1 MVAGIS
7 EADVIKIP
15 DRLSADMT
23 AVDRERLKHFLA
35 AMVSRVTA
43 DPANLTWRIT
53 TRSRPLPGNSWRPHG
68 DSNPGYRRERAM
80 S

>member
-1 MVAGIS
+1 MVAGIT

-15 DRLSADMT
+15 DGLSADMT

-68 DSNPGYRRERAM
+68 PTNQRPTEN
-80 S
+80 